1 MLSMWRIGGPA
12 RKHGVID
19 ADIRHAVRTAMR
31 RVVMNEDLTM
41 LIGPASEGA
50 LLEIGVLDIDGE
62 TTRSSYT
69 PCPFDRSSTGSWNEE
84 VIKMRHTDDEIEQA
98 ASRFE
103 QLADELDP
111 ATAEVDHTEDLRA
124 IAAVSEAVRADEARL
139 REAVEVARAHDR
151 SWNQIAVALGVS
163 RQAAR
168 QRFTDKTHA

>member
-1 MLSMWRIGGPA
+1 MG
-12 RKHGVID
+12 
-19 ADIRHAVRTAMR
+19 
-31 RVVMNEDLTM
+31 
-41 LIGPASEGA
+41 
-50 LLEIGVLDIDGE
+50 
-62 TTRSSYT
+62 Y
-69 PCPFDRSSTGSWNEE
+69 
-84 VIKMRHTDDEIEQA
+84 TDDEIEAA

-111 ATAEVDHTEDLRA
+111 ATTEVERTEDLRA

-168 QRFTDKTHA
+168 QRFADRTHA